1 MSAFDNFSPIYRPPL
16 MVIKQITEIETD
28 KIDYIRG
35 ATIIELLSE
44 KRLLPKRAPKGTPDK
59 KNVFF
64 RITSPPLTPFRATC
78 TSFFGRQN
86 RRFARMKEKIPIII
100 I

>member
-1 MSAFDNFSPIYRPPL
+1 

-64 RITSPPLTPFRATC
+64 RITSPPP
-78 TSFFGRQN
+78 SPHFGQLVHLFSDVKTDVLRVCQ
-86 RRFARMKEKIPIII
+86 KKYQLS
-100 I
+100 